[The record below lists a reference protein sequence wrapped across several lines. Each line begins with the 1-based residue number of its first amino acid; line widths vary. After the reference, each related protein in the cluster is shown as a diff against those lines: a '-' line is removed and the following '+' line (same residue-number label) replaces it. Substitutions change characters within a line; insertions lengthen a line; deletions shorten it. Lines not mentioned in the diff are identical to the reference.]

1 MINKMNVKKGD
12 TVQVIT
18 GKDKGQTGKV
28 ISVLPKEGKVVVE
41 KVNMVSRHVKARKQ
55 GDESGIIQKEAPLYA
70 SKVMLYCSK
79 CGRGVRSGRKL
90 DGDKKVRV
98 CKRCGA
104 EI

>member
-41 KVNMVSRHVKARKQ
+41 KVNIVSRHVKARKQ

-70 SKVMLYCSK
+70 SKVMLYCPK
-79 CGRGVRSGRKL
+79 CSRGVRTGRKVE
-90 DGDKKVRV
+90 GDKKVRI

>member
-1 MINKMNVKKGD
+1 MINKMNVKTGD

-28 ISVLPKEGKVVVE
+28 ISVMPKEGKVVVE

-55 GDESGIIQKEAPLYA
+55 GDESGIIQKEAPMYA
-70 SKVMLYCSK
+70 SKVMLFCPK
-79 CGRGVRSGRKL
+79 CNRGVRSGRKVE
-90 DGDKKVRV
+90 GDKKVRV

-104 EI
+104 QI

>member
-1 MINKMNVKKGD
+1 MNNLHVKTGDNVMI
-12 TVQVIT
+12 IS

-28 ISVLPKEGKVVVE
+28 ITVIPKEGKVVVE

-55 GDESGIIQKEAPLYA
+55 GDESGIIQKEAPLYV
-70 SKVMLYCSK
+70 SKVMLDCPKCS
-79 CGRGVRSGRKL
+79 RGVRTGRKVT
-90 DGDKKVRV
+90 GDKKVRV

>member
-28 ISVLPKEGKVVVE
+28 ISVMPKEGKVVVE

-70 SKVMLYCSK
+70 SKVMLFCPK
-79 CGRGVRSGRKL
+79 CNRGVRSGRKVE
-90 DGDKKVRV
+90 GDKKIRV

-104 EI
+104 QI

>member
-1 MINKMNVKKGD
+1 MINKMNIKKGD
-12 TVQVIT
+12 TVAVIT

-28 ISVLPKEGKVVVE
+28 ITVLPKEGKVVVE

-70 SKVMLYCSK
+70 SKVMLFCPK
-79 CGRGVRSGRKL
+79 CNRGVRSGRKVE
-90 DGDKKVRV
+90 GDKKVRV

-104 EI
+104 QI

>member
-28 ISVLPKEGKVVVE
+28 ISVMPKEGKVVVE

-55 GDESGIIQKEAPLYA
+55 GDESGIIQKEAPMYA
-70 SKVMLYCSK
+70 SKAMLFCPK
-79 CGRGVRSGRKL
+79 CNRGVRSGRKVE
-90 DGDKKVRV
+90 GDKKVRV

-104 EI
+104 QI

>member
-28 ISVLPKEGKVVVE
+28 ITVLPKEGKVVVE

-55 GDESGIIQKEAPLYA
+55 GDESGIIQKEAPMYA
-70 SKVMLYCSK
+70 SKVMLFCPK
-79 CGRGVRSGRKL
+79 CNRGVRSGRKVE
-90 DGDKKVRV
+90 GDKKVRV

-104 EI
+104 QI

>member
-28 ISVLPKEGKVVVE
+28 ITVIPKEGKVVVE

-55 GDESGIIQKEAPLYA
+55 GDESGIIQKEAPMYA
-70 SKVMLYCSK
+70 SKVMLFCPK
-79 CGRGVRSGRKL
+79 CNRGVRSGRKVE
-90 DGDKKVRV
+90 GDKKVRV

-104 EI
+104 QI

>member
-55 GDESGIIQKEAPLYA
+55 GDESGIIQKEAPLYV
-70 SKVMLYCSK
+70 SKVMLFCPK
-79 CGRGVRSGRKL
+79 CNRGVRTGRKVE
-90 DGDKKVRV
+90 GDKKVRV

-104 EI
+104 QI

>member
-28 ISVLPKEGKVVVE
+28 ITVLPKEGKVVVE

-70 SKVMLYCSK
+70 SKVMLYCPK
-79 CGRGVRSGRKL
+79 CSRGVRTGRKMN
-90 DGDKKVRV
+90 GDKKVRV

>member
-1 MINKMNVKKGD
+1 MMNKMNIKKGD
-12 TVQVIT
+12 TVAVIT

-28 ISVLPKEGKVVVE
+28 LTVIPKEGKVVVE
-41 KVNMVSRHVKARKQ
+41 KINMVSRHVKARKQ

-70 SKVMLYCSK
+70 SKVMLYCPK
-79 CGRGVRSGRKL
+79 CARGVRTGRKIQ
-90 DGDKKVRV
+90 GDKKVRV

>member
-55 GDESGIIQKEAPLYA
+55 GDESGIIQKEAPLYV
-70 SKVMLYCSK
+70 SKVMLFCPK
-79 CGRGVRSGRKL
+79 CNRGVRSGRKVE
-90 DGDKKVRV
+90 GDKKVRV

-104 EI
+104 QI

>member
-41 KVNMVSRHVKARKQ
+41 KVNIVSRHVKARKQ

-79 CGRGVRSGRKL
+79 CGRGVRTGRKI

>member
-28 ISVLPKEGKVVVE
+28 ITVLPKEGKVVVE

-55 GDESGIIQKEAPLYA
+55 GDESGIIQKEAPLYV
-70 SKVMLYCSK
+70 SKVMLYCPK
-79 CGRGVRSGRKL
+79 CGRGVRTGRKVE
-90 DGDKKVRV
+90 GDKKVRV

-104 EI
+104 QI

>member
-55 GDESGIIQKEAPLYA
+55 GDESGIIQKEAPLYV
-70 SKVMLYCSK
+70 SKVMLFCPK
-79 CGRGVRSGRKL
+79 CNRGVRSGRKIE
-90 DGDKKVRV
+90 GDKKVRV

-104 EI
+104 QI

>member
-1 MINKMNVKKGD
+1 MINKMNIKKGD
-12 TVQVIT
+12 TVAVIT

-41 KVNMVSRHVKARKQ
+41 KINIVSRHVKARKQ

-70 SKVMLYCSK
+70 SKVMLYCPK
-79 CGRGVRSGRKL
+79 CSRGVRTGRKMN
-90 DGDKKVRV
+90 GDKKVRV

>member
-28 ISVLPKEGKVVVE
+28 ITVLPKEGKVVVE

-55 GDESGIIQKEAPLYA
+55 GDESGIIQKEAPMYA
-70 SKVMLYCSK
+70 SKVMLFCPK
-79 CGRGVRSGRKL
+79 CNRGVRSGRKMN
-90 DGDKKVRV
+90 GDKKVRV

>member
-41 KVNMVSRHVKARKQ
+41 KVNIVSRHVKARKQ

-70 SKVMLYCSK
+70 SKVMLYCPK
-79 CGRGVRSGRKL
+79 CSRGVRTGRKI

>member
-41 KVNMVSRHVKARKQ
+41 KVNIVSRHVKARKQ

-70 SKVMLYCSK
+70 SKVMLYCPK
-79 CGRGVRSGRKL
+79 CGRGVRTGRKI

>member
-28 ISVLPKEGKVVVE
+28 ITVIPKEGKVVVE

-55 GDESGIIQKEAPLYA
+55 GDESGIIQKEVAPV
-70 SKVMLYCSK
+70 SNDFMSF
-79 CGRGVRSGRKL
+79 
-90 DGDKKVRV
+90 
-98 CKRCGA
+98 
-104 EI
+104 